1 VDDAADPEDTPGV
14 PRHAPTCTTL
24 GRVLRD
30 FRDAAG
36 LSQEKFGFRAK
47 LHRNYVSGVEV
58 GRRNPTFEVLER
70 WLAALGVTWAEF
82 GAALDRAAARD
93 RHP

>member
-1 VDDAADPEDTPGV
+1 V
-14 PRHAPTCTTL
+14 PRHAPTRTTL

-30 FRDAAG
+30 FRHATG
-36 LSQEKFGFRAK
+36 LSQEKLGFRAK

-58 GRRNPTFEVLER
+58 GGRNPSFDALER

-93 RHP
+93 RRP